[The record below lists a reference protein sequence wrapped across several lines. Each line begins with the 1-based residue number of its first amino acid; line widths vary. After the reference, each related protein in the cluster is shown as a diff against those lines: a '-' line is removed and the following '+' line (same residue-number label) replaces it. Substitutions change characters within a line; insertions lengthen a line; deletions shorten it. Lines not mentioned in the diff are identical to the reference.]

1 MKYTRDNPDTKSN
14 RILRDSRRG
23 SGDHIVV
30 VNTVV
35 RGQQRYM

>member
-1 MKYTRDNPDTKSN
+1 MKNTRDNPYTKSN
-14 RILRDSRRG
+14 RIKVRRG

-35 RGQQRYM
+35 RGQQRYT